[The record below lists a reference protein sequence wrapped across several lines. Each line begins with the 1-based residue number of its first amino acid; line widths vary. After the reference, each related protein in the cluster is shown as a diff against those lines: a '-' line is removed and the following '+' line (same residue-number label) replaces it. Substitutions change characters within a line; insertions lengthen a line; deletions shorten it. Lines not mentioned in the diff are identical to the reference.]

1 LFYWI
6 DLIKYW
12 AMRGI
17 TEIDR
22 LLKIAEKE
30 LARLDQKR
38 STILEKIKNL
48 HNERESSERIL
59 SKSSSNIDTPIVANF
74 SPQDEKIH
82 LFQSLFRGREDVYP
96 RRFESLRTGKTGY
109 QPACRNEWIKEI
121 CKKPKVSCKDCEN
134 REFLPV
140 TDEVIRNH
148 LLGNNPNEPSKRDF
162 TIGVYP
168 LLLDETCW
176 FLAVDFDKSSWMED
190 VSAFLKTCRS
200 YNVPFALER
209 SRSGKG
215 GHVWIFFAE
224 SIPASLARKLGSL
237 LLTET
242 MERRPEV
249 GFESYDRFFPSQDTL
264 PKGGLGNLD
273 RTTITEKTKRKR

>member
-6 DLIKYW
+6 DFIKYW

-140 TDEVIRNH
+140 TDE
-148 LLGNNPNEPSKRDF
+148 
-162 TIGVYP
+162 
-168 LLLDETCW
+168 
-176 FLAVDFDKSSWMED
+176 
-190 VSAFLKTCRS
+190 
-200 YNVPFALER
+200 
-209 SRSGKG
+209 
-215 GHVWIFFAE
+215 
-224 SIPASLARKLGSL
+224 
-237 LLTET
+237 
-242 MERRPEV
+242 
-249 GFESYDRFFPSQDTL
+249 
-264 PKGGLGNLD
+264 
-273 RTTITEKTKRKR
+273 